1 MNITEAHNIGKVLQG
16 QPDRDV
22 MIKMLAKKIR
32 ADAEFTPI
40 QKISWSEL
48 KNRKN
53 QVVVV
58 KGDQGSSVIYWD
70 GSNYVVYNGS
80 EGETENLDNGTDV
93 LNLVKPAVGK
103 IRALWMAQ
111 EVSPA
116 EIRAVRSRR
125 QGGGDIQMTRNRLVE
140 TLLNYAPRYLQAAI
154 ANLSGMAQQ
163 MIKAE
168 NYTGAQQKL
177 SRMASLKDLLIKLD
191 RVEGLAM
198 PTEMKNFMQTALDSA
213 IMHTYAYEHPGQVQL
228 RRGYQGTQ
236 MAAVDDRQFYDWM
249 IQTLQRRDKTFATI
263 LSFLKQEFLTGKIS
277 S

>member
-116 EIRAVRSRR
+116 GIRDVRSRR

-154 ANLSGMAQQ
+154 ANLGGMAQQ
-163 MIKAE
+163 MIKAG

-177 SRMASLKDLLIKLD
+177 SRMASLKDLMIKLD
-191 RVEGLAM
+191 RPQGAAM

-213 IMHTYAYEHPGQVQL
+213 IMHTYAYAHPDQVQL

-236 MAAVDDRQFYDWM
+236 LAAVDDRQFYDWM
-249 IQTLQRRDKTFATI
+249 IQTLQRRDQTFATI
-263 LSFLKQEFLTGKIS
+263 LNFLKQEFLTGKIS

>member
-1 MNITEAHNIGKVLQG
+1 MKITEAHNIGKVLQG

-32 ADAEFTPI
+32 ADTEFTPI

-48 KNRKN
+48 KNRRD

-80 EGETENLDNGTDV
+80 EGETKNLDNGTDV

-125 QGGGDIQMTRNRLVE
+125 QGGGNIQMTRNRLVE

-163 MIKAE
+163 MIKTE

-177 SRMASLKDLLIKLD
+177 SRMASLKDLMIKLD
-191 RVEGLAM
+191 RPQGAAM

-213 IMHTYAYEHPGQVQL
+213 IMHTYAYEHPDQVQL
-228 RRGYQGTQ
+228 RRSYQGTQ
-236 MAAVDDRQFYDWM
+236 LAAVDDRQFYDWM
-249 IQTLQRRDKTFATI
+249 IQTLQRRDQTFATI